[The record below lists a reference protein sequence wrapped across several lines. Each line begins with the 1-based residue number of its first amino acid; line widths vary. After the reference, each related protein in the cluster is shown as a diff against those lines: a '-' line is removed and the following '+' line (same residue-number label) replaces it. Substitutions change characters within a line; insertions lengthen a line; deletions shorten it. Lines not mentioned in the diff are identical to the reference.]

1 MNENIANILREPL
14 EDVMHECFLPYA
26 EYVILERAL
35 PRVEDGLKPVQRRI
49 LYSMYDL
56 RITPEGKTKKCARIV
71 GETMGK
77 YHPHGDSSIYD
88 ALARM
93 AQDFSMSVPL
103 IDGQGNFG
111 SIDGDGPAAM
121 RYTEAR
127 LAPPAM
133 EMLADIDKQT
143 VPFQLNFDDTLMEP
157 MLLPAKL
164 PNLLINGAT
173 GIAVGLATNIPPH
186 NPAEAIDGVILRM
199 KNSNCTLKR
208 LMSVIKAP
216 DFPTG
221 GELLG
226 MDELEK
232 AYETGKGKITLR
244 AKTEIETKKNGK
256 TVIAITE
263 LPYEVRESAMLRKIH
278 SLRETKKNMF
288 AGIDDVRSETDRF
301 GVRAVVELKKGADP
315 KVILDCL
322 YKYSDLQITYG
333 INMVAI
339 AEGQP
344 KQLGLLEL
352 IDYYIEHRRTVVAN
366 RLRYEIE
373 QLQEREHKLAG
384 LMIAVSNIDKVIAI
398 IRSSKNSRE
407 AKARLMEEV
416 FYCDMIAELDTL
428 GEAEQTLSLGENRY
442 KLTGAQAQAILDLR
456 LARLTQLEILD
467 LKKEYQTV
475 VALLKK
481 YMGILASPEKLDELI
496 ISELRETKKKMN
508 VPRRTQLS
516 EESAELNID
525 MDVFKIVEEC
535 AVVLTRGG
543 AIKRMSI
550 KNMSKGEEAAFEN
563 APAQILR
570 TDTSSK
576 IRVLTDKG
584 GMFTLPVQNIK
595 EGKPK
600 DAGAS
605 LASMTAGVQ
614 KDERII
620 NILPADE
627 SKLLIVTSDGK
638 AKIIEGEAAQGRKT
652 RSEYCILEE
661 NARIVLAE
669 QLSEGLNTLAFVTRR
684 GMSLRM
690 KTEELPVQG
699 RRTRGVAGVKLGEG
713 DEIVSA
719 CQTSDEG
726 RLIVF
731 TEMGYA
737 KMSSMSEYTVQARGG
752 KGIKTL
758 EWAKNGSNGKEVIAA
773 FYIEGSA
780 QFRLLSA
787 SGQAFDVST
796 SDIPVELRA
805 ARGKKAAPAVQLDKI
820 VSVFKI

>member
-1 MNENIANILREPL
+1 
-14 EDVMHECFLPYA
+14 
-26 EYVILERAL
+26 
-35 PRVEDGLKPVQRRI
+35 
-49 LYSMYDL
+49 MY
-56 RITPEGKTKKCARIV
+56 
-71 GETMGK
+71 
-77 YHPHGDSSIYD
+77 Y
-88 ALARM
+88 
-93 AQDFSMSVPL
+93 
-103 IDGQGNFG
+103 
-111 SIDGDGPAAM
+111 
-121 RYTEAR
+121 
-127 LAPPAM
+127 
-133 EMLADIDKQT
+133 
-143 VPFQLNFDDTLMEP
+143 
-157 MLLPAKL
+157 
-164 PNLLINGAT
+164 
-173 GIAVGLATNIPPH
+173 
-186 NPAEAIDGVILRM
+186 
-199 KNSNCTLKR
+199 
-208 LMSVIKAP
+208 
-216 DFPTG
+216 
-221 GELLG
+221 
-226 MDELEK
+226 
-232 AYETGKGKITLR
+232 
-244 AKTEIETKKNGK
+244 
-256 TVIAITE
+256 
-263 LPYEVRESAMLRKIH
+263 
-278 SLRETKKNMF
+278 
-288 AGIDDVRSETDRF
+288 
-301 GVRAVVELKKGADP
+301 
-315 KVILDCL
+315 
-322 YKYSDLQITYG
+322 
-333 INMVAI
+333 
-339 AEGQP
+339 
-344 KQLGLLEL
+344 
-352 IDYYIEHRRTVVAN
+352 
-366 RLRYEIE
+366 
-373 QLQEREHKLAG
+373 
-384 LMIAVSNIDKVIAI
+384 
-398 IRSSKNSRE
+398 
-407 AKARLMEEV
+407 
-416 FYCDMIAELDTL
+416 
-428 GEAEQTLSLGENRY
+428 
-442 KLTGAQAQAILDLR
+442 ILDLR

>member
-49 LYSMYDL
+49 LYAMYDL

-157 MLLPAKL
+157 VLLPAKL

-199 KNSNCTLKR
+199 ENPDCTLEQM
-208 LMSVIKAP
+208 MSVIKAP

-232 AYETGKGKITLR
+232 AYRTGKGKITLR
-244 AKTEIETKKNGK
+244 AKAEIETKKNGK
-256 TVIAITE
+256 TVIAITQ
-263 LPYEVRESAMLRKIH
+263 LPYEVRESAMLKKIH

-301 GVRAVVELKKGADP
+301 GVRAVVELKRGADP

-352 IDYYIEHRRTVVAN
+352 IDYYIGHRRTVVSN

-398 IRSSKNSRE
+398 IRSSKNSKE
-407 AKARLMEEV
+407 AKSRLMEEA
-416 FYCDMIAELDTL
+416 FYCDMIAKLDTP
-428 GEAEQTLSLGENRY
+428 GEAEQTLKLGENRY

-467 LKKEYQTV
+467 LKKEYQAV

-481 YMGILASPEKLDELI
+481 YMSILASPKKLDELI
-496 ISELRETKKKMN
+496 ISELKETKKKVD
-508 VPRRTQLS
+508 VPRRTQIS
-516 EESAELNID
+516 DQSAELNID
-525 MDVFKIVEEC
+525 MDAFKVVEEC
-535 AVVLTRGG
+535 AAVLTRSG

-550 KNMSKGEEAAFEN
+550 RNLSRGEEAAFEN
-563 APAQILR
+563 APVKILR
-570 TDTSSK
+570 TDTSAK
-576 IRVLTDKG
+576 VRVLTDKG
-584 GMFTLPVQNIK
+584 GMFVLPVMNIK

-620 NILPADE
+620 NIVPADE
-627 SKLLIVTSDGK
+627 SKLLVVTSAGK
-638 AKIIEGEAAQGRKT
+638 AKIMEGETTQSRKART
-652 RSEYCILEE
+652 EYCILEE
-661 NARIVLAE
+661 NARVVLAE
-669 QLSEGLNTLAFVTRR
+669 QLIEGRDTLMLVTRE

-690 KTEELPVQG
+690 KTQELPVQG
-699 RRTRGVAGVKLGEG
+699 KKARGVAGMKLGPG

-719 CQTSDEG
+719 CQCADDG
-726 RLIVF
+726 RIIAF
-731 TEMGYA
+731 TELGYA
-737 KMSSMSEYTVQARGG
+737 KLSSMTEYTVQARGG
-752 KGIKTL
+752 KGIKTI
-758 EWAKNGSNGKEVIAA
+758 EWAKNGANGKTVLAA
-773 FYIEGSA
+773 FYIDGAAE
-780 QFRLLSA
+780 FRLISA
-787 SGQAFDVST
+787 SGQAFDVNS

-805 ARGKKAAPAVQLDKI
+805 SKGKKAAPAVQLDKI